1 MNLNKLKRNNK
12 DFLQISSTRA
22 DSNAISES
30 DATIAQ
36 KETRPEES
44 ARLELIQR
52 KRNTNTMI
60 KIDFYLR

>member
-1 MNLNKLKRNNK
+1 MNLNKSKRDNSG
-12 DFLQISSTRA
+12 FLQISSTRA
-22 DSNAISES
+22 DSSAISES

-44 ARLELIQR
+44 ARLELIQG